1 MSSLRGNRRKSSCR
15 REILVKEREG
25 SLRGGLDLIND
36 GVTVNV
42 PLNAFLGAVVV
53 AVTHSLARNRLGFII
68 THVHLGM

>member
-1 MSSLRGNRRKSSCR
+1 MLSLRGNRRKSSCR

-42 PLNAFLGAVVV
+42 PLNAFLGAVV

>member
-1 MSSLRGNRRKSSCR
+1 MLSLRGNRRKSSCR
-15 REILVKEREG
+15 REILVKEKEG
-25 SLRGGLDLIND
+25 SLRGGLDPIND

-42 PLNAFLGAVVV
+42 PLNAFLGAVV